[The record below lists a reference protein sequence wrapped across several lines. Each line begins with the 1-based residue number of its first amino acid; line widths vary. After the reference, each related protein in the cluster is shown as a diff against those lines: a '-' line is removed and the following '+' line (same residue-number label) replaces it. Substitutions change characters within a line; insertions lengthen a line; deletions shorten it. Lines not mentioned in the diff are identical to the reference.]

1 MDGLVGLRLFI
12 KIQLFHRDAVT
23 MAWLLLAAV
32 LG

>member
-12 KIQLFHRDAVT
+12 KIQVFHRDALT
-23 MAWLLLAAV
+23 MAQLWLAVV